1 MLTLVTLTGDR
12 PVAWALCQ
20 QFMANQD
27 YQGPVRWVIVDD
39 GAKAQEIT
47 FARDGWT
54 LEVIRPH
61 PFWSEGQN
69 TQSRNLREALKVIGD
84 SDRVVFIEDDDWYAT
99 YWLSLIDQQ
108 LDLADLVGEKC
119 AFYYNIEHRR
129 YRQLNNHTH
138 SSLCST
144 AVKGKALAN
153 LRAISQFKMDFID
166 IALWKSSA
174 SRRLFRGSSVI
185 GIKGMPGRNGIGMGH
200 RPPKEFQPDS
210 SGEVLRS
217 KVGSNADLYLNLT
230 F

>member
-20 QFMANQD
+20 QFMACQD
-27 YQGPVRWVIVDD
+27 YQGSVRWVIVDD
-39 GAKAQEIT
+39 GAQAQEIS
-47 FARDGWT
+47 FERAGWS
-54 LEVIRPH
+54 LEVLRPL

-69 TQSRNLREALKVIGD
+69 TQSRNLQEALKVI
-84 SDRVVFIEDDDWYAT
+84 SDTERVVFIEDDDWYAT

-119 AFYYNIEHRR
+119 AFYYNIQYRR
-129 YRQLNNHTH
+129 YRQLNNQTH

-144 AVKGKALAN
+144 AVKGKALLN

-185 GIKGMPGRNGIGMGH
+185 GIKGMPGRSGIGMGH
-200 RPPKEFQPDS
+200 RPPREFQPDS
-210 SGEVLRS
+210 SGGVLRT
-217 KVGSNADLYLNLT
+217 KVGNDADLYLNLT